1 MDTDKSMR
9 IKNKKGENG
18 RLVRLCVCVRA
29 CAILQKRPEVNKER
43 VRKIQFCLEGAVK
56 SVRRGR

>member
-18 RLVRLCVCVRA
+18 RLVRVCVCA